1 MCFFSSFLI
10 LSFALIAIDL
20 SNDSYS
26 TVTMG
31 LEDGTSP
38 QSGGRVS
45 YLHGSGNT
53 PPYLTSYS
61 PPPMGSGHSFKSYP
75 DNIVYTS
82 IGEYIKCFMF

>member
-1 MCFFSSFLI
+1 MHLISISISHRLFFVVFFST
-10 LSFALIAIDL
+10 DL

-31 LEDGTSP
+31 LEDVTSP
-38 QSGGRVS
+38 HSSRVS
-45 YLHGSGNT
+45 YMHGSNNT
-53 PPYLTSYS
+53 PPYLTSFS

-82 IGEYIKCFMF
+82 IG

>member
-1 MCFFSSFLI
+1 
-10 LSFALIAIDL
+10 
-20 SNDSYS
+20 
-26 TVTMG
+26 MG

-45 YLHGSGNT
+45 YMHGSGNS
-53 PPYLTSYS
+53 PPYLSSYS

-82 IGEYIKCFMF
+82 IGE

>member
-1 MCFFSSFLI
+1 MFSFFLSS
-10 LSFALIAIDL
+10 APIDL

-82 IGEYIKCFMF
+82 IGKYIKRL

>member
-1 MCFFSSFLI
+1 MFHFLI
-10 LSFALIAIDL
+10 PFSDL

-38 QSGGRVS
+38 QSGSRVS
-45 YLHGSGNT
+45 YLHGGNS
-53 PPYLTSYS
+53 PPYLSSFS

-75 DNIVYTS
+75 DNEHIVYTS
-82 IGEYIKCFMF
+82 IG